1 MKQDRLIGIITTLQ
15 QKGRVTAPYL
25 AEKFEVSR
33 RTINRDI
40 EAICRA
46 GIPIVSVQGTNGGF
60 ELMEGFSLDTTVF
73 TKEEL
78 QSVFIGLQSL
88 DSISHHNRSGLLA
101 EKMGGILPDAEYM
114 TIDLASF
121 HKDSLAEK
129 IELLKQAIHLHRQVT
144 FRYYY
149 PKGESDKLIEPLR
162 IVFKWAG
169 WYIFGYCPDRVDF
182 RLYKLSRLWELE
194 ITETTFTPRQ
204 IPADKLLFGQHMTD
218 DKIITALY
226 QPEIKYKLVEEYGPT
241 SFSETEDG
249 LLFAE
254 WGFSSY
260 ISALDWFL
268 GLGSKVKVLAPAD
281 FKELYLSELKKTL
294 KQYRN

>member
-46 GIPIVSVQGTNGGF
+46 GIPIVSIQGTNGGF
-60 ELMEGFSLDTTVF
+60 EIMEGFALNTTVF
-73 TKEEL
+73 TEDEL

-88 DSISHHNRSGLLA
+88 DSVSHNNRSSLLT
-101 EKMGGILPDAEYM
+101 EKMGGTLSEADYM

-121 HKDSLAEK
+121 YKDSLAEK

-149 PKGESDKLIEPLR
+149 PKGESDKLIEPLQ

-169 WYIFGYCPDRVDF
+169 WYIFGYCPEREDF
-182 RLYKLSRLWELE
+182 RLYKLSRLWELYM
-194 ITETTFTPRQ
+194 TETTFIPKQ
-204 IPADKLLFGQHMTD
+204 IPTDKLLFGQHMTD

-226 QPEIKYKLVEEYGPT
+226 QPEIKYKLVEEYGPS

-249 LLFAE
+249 LLYAE

-260 ISALDWFL
+260 ESALNWFL
-268 GLGSKVKVLAPAD
+268 SLGSKVKVLAPAD
-281 FKELYLSELKKTL
+281 FKELYLSELRKTL
-294 KQYRN
+294 EQYRD

>member
-46 GIPIVSVQGTNGGF
+46 GIPIVSVQGNNGGF

-73 TKEEL
+73 TEDEL

-88 DSISHHNRSGLLA
+88 DSVSHNNRSSLLT
-101 EKMGGILPDAEYM
+101 EKMGGTLPEADYM

-121 HKDSLAEK
+121 YKDSLAEK

-169 WYIFGYCPDRVDF
+169 WYIFGYCPEREDF
-182 RLYKLSRLWELE
+182 RLYKLSRLWELYM
-194 ITETTFTPRQ
+194 TETTFIPKQ

-226 QPEIKYKLVEEYGPT
+226 QPEIKYKLVEEYGPNC
-241 SFSETEDG
+241 FCETDGG
-249 LLFAE
+249 LLYTE

-260 ISALDWFL
+260 ESALNWFL
-268 GLGSKVKVLAPAD
+268 SLGSKVKVLAPAD
-281 FKELYLSELKKTL
+281 FKELYLAELEKVL
-294 KQYRN
+294 EQYRD